1 MNTFI
6 NQYRKSKELNCNNV
20 RKYFY
25 AFLDGELN
33 VEKNIEILAHLNM
46 CCKCSLR
53 IEKERSLQERVKET
67 VLKVKVPAYLEQK
80 ILRSAERRPNF
91 FSQFKKNFLLRR
103 RFALLSGIATAT
115 ILILTAKMYRW
126 FSTCLM
132 IPQLRWL

>member
-1 MNTFI
+1 MN
-6 NQYRKSKELNCNNV
+6 SKEWNCNNV

-53 IEKERSLQERVKET
+53 IEKERLLQERVKET

-91 FSQFKKNFLLRR
+91 FSQFKKNFLLRS
-103 RFALLSGIATAT
+103 RFALVSGIATAI
-115 ILILTAKMYRW
+115 ILIACFFTIQSKLKKNNIFFT
-126 FSTCLM
+126 SQSQNITTT
-132 IPQLRWL
+132 